1 MHDEGGGGRG
11 GLFEEGMK
19 ILFPS
24 WAGYCLRDIE
34 GHAGVEVV
42 KDFVDLLDF
51 VVDRSWASEAIER
64 Y

>member
-11 GLFEEGMK
+11 GLFEESVK

-24 WAGYCLRDIE
+24 WAGYCLWGVE
-34 GHAGVEVV
+34 SNAGVEIV

-51 VVDRSWASEAIER
+51 VLGGSWAREA
-64 Y
+64 